1 MITGIGVTSINRHSR
16 AIKDANG
23 RVVGHVSRS
32 SSSANKKSPKRINY
46 NMRQISAR
54 ILKCKTSGSAR
65 MALTGARAKVAQLKR
80 QLNDYGIDRYELE
93 HAIIHATKI
102 MRVAKKKLK
111 HLQEEEASK
120 KGGPCAGAQEEMEEK
135 LEDELF
141 EDTKNAGIT
150 DGMTEPG
157 MDAQESEAE
166 ILRDLQQEIEREA
179 MKAMQEEMQQM
190 LQETAKESGLDKLM
204 EELGA
209 SYLGDMDP
217 EDLEAMKKKHRSEE
231 LKDIL
236 EADMK
241 YLKAVFNKLQ
251 KEKEAGQSIAN
262 AYANAMADTQGV
274 SLALCGAEIPVEAAP
289 PEMAVTEGAYIDC
302 TV

>member
-1 MITGIGVTSINRHSR
+1 MISGLIGVTVANRYSR
-16 AIKDANG
+16 EIKDKSGKTVG
-23 RVVGHVSRS
+23 RVSTIRS
-32 SSSANKKSPKRINY
+32 TANKKLPKRINY

-80 QLNDYGIDRYELE
+80 QVNDYGIDRYELE

-120 KGGPCAGAQEEMEEK
+120 KGGPCAGGQEDMEEK
-135 LEDELF
+135 LEEELS
-141 EDTKNAGIT
+141 EESKNVETA
-150 DGMTEPG
+150 EG

-190 LQETAKESGLDKLM
+190 LEEAVEESGFDGLM

-209 SYLGDMDP
+209 SFSADMDP

-241 YLKAVFNKLQ
+241 YLKAIFNRLQ
-251 KEKEAGQSIAN
+251 KEKEAGQSIAG
-262 AYANAMADTQGV
+262 AYANAMADTQGA
-274 SLALCGAEIPVEAAP
+274 SLELGEMEIPVEASAP
-289 PEMAVTEGAYIDC
+289 PEMAVTEGAHIDC
-302 TV
+302 MV